1 MIDRPTEDEP
11 QTPSSEGVPELHQYS
26 ESQETDSDSEHR
38 FAANN
43 HDLTDLYSD
52 LFQKKQS
59 SADTLKVLP
68 EDEDDQAVSP
78 LKKLRYNGEPIP
90 APQTLEESGL
100 SLMQLCNL
108 VLKQLYLQGS
118 ALGIEISRSAHLP
131 FSIIDVALAFL
142 KDEKCIEVTSGNM
155 IGRSSYRFNLT
166 EMGRIRAR
174 EAFEQCRYVGPA
186 PVTLEAYVK
195 QCRLQT
201 VTGIDC
207 TPERL
212 EAAFSDFIIRE
223 GLLDELGPA
232 VCSGRSIFIYG
243 PPGNGK
249 TMIAKGLG
257 QFLNHQGGEIYVP
270 YALQMESSIITLFD
284 PTIHH
289 ATDEH
294 EFQERNQSDPKKA
307 GRMPEMKDWDKP
319 DTDLRWRRIRRPVV
333 ITGGELNLEMLD
345 LRYNKTSN
353 FYTAPLHLKA
363 NGGVFLID
371 DFGRQL
377 VSPKDLL
384 NRWIMP
390 LEDRIDYLTL
400 ATGKKF
406 AVPFE
411 QLIVFSTN
419 LDPKDLVDEAF
430 LRRIRHK
437 IQIGAPSR
445 DVFTQIA
452 KLCCRQ
458 RGIGYDP
465 VFVNYLYSDYYNQ
478 GKSPRS
484 SDPRDLLEILQS
496 ICRFKGQE
504 PILSTQLI
512 SEAAQRFFC
521 QL

>member
-1 MIDRPTEDEP
+1 MIDRPGEDE
-11 QTPSSEGVPELHQYS
+11 
-26 ESQETDSDSEHR
+26 SQDASGQGFRENDKE
-38 FAANN
+38 N
-43 HDLTDLYSD
+43 DLTDLYSD
-52 LFQKKQS
+52 LFPGTQQEGEWTRPEKKVHTPAAAAKQDHS
-59 SADTLKVLP
+59 
-68 EDEDDQAVSP
+68 
-78 LKKLRYNGEPIP
+78 IP
-90 APQTLEESGL
+90 APNTLDQSGL
-100 SLMQLCNL
+100 TLNQLCNL

-131 FSIIDVALAFL
+131 FTIIDTALVFL
-142 KDEKCIEVTSGNM
+142 KDDKCIEVTSGNL

-166 EMGRIRAR
+166 ELGRIRAR

-186 PVTLEAYVK
+186 PVPLEAYVR
-195 QCRLQT
+195 QCALQT
-201 VTGIDC
+201 VVGIDC

-249 TMIAKGLG
+249 TLIAKGLG
-257 QFLNHQGGEIYVP
+257 RFLNRQGGEIYIP
-270 YALQMESSIITLFD
+270 YALQMENSIITLFD
-284 PTIHH
+284 PTIHQT
-289 ATDEH
+289 TDDLEL
-294 EFQERNQSDPKKA
+294 QDRAPTDLQKGS
-307 GRMPEMKDWDKP
+307 RIPEMKDWAKP
-319 DTDLRWRRIRRPVV
+319 ETDLRWRRIRRPVV

-345 LRYNKTSN
+345 LRYNKVSN
-353 FYTAPLHLKA
+353 FYTAPLHIKA

-419 LDPKDLVDEAF
+419 LDPKELVDEAF

-437 IQIGAPSR
+437 IEITAPSQ
-445 DVFTQIA
+445 DVFTEIA
-452 KLCCRQ
+452 KLCCHQ
-458 RGIGYDP
+458 REIEYDP
-465 VFVNYLYSDYYNQ
+465 VFVNYLYDTYYKQ
-478 GKSPRS
+478 GKLPRS
-484 SDPRDLLEILQS
+484 SDPRDLLEIIQS
-496 ICRFKGQE
+496 ICRFKGQK